1 VLGWV
6 LSEDGR
12 IENIHRQLADV
23 QTQLDTRLMDWE
35 ASLVGEIGRK
45 ATLPGAS
52 ASPGNR
58 IASLVEAAGKSTAG
72 VLATLK
78 EAGPSG
84 SSSEV
89 TATTEAAQSSL
100 DEINKCAL
108 SPRPSN

>member
-1 VLGWV
+1 MLGWV
-6 LSEDGR
+6 VSEDGR